1 MANYPEVSGNPTDHG
16 ANPGNVGGG
25 APGTYV
31 SVSNPNDAKPAAN
44 ATEPGPKLG
53 GGNASAPYRNPTSEM
68 TPVSH
73 PGTPNTPT
81 QGADVTGPNG

>member
-1 MANYPEVSGNPTDHG
+1 MANYPEVSGNPADHG

-31 SVSNPNDAKPAAN
+31 SVSNPNANDTAN
-44 ATEPGPKLG
+44 ATEAGPKLG
-53 GGNASAPYRNPTSEM
+53 GGNASAATRHPTSEM
-68 TPVSH
+68 TPVSR